1 MKRITAIIVLAVLLL
16 AGCAGQA
23 MTWQQQYDLGI
34 RYLNESNYEEAILA
48 FTQAIEIDPKNVDGY
63 LGRAEAYLG
72 ADGEENRALAIAD
85 YLTAADICVEQGD
98 SERAE
103 KILNDAQE
111 AVGEEADISDKL
123 YEINGKR
130 PISKLENEY
139 YNNGALM
146 VEYVYDGDGLLI
158 KEIRYD
164 EGGSV
169 IQYYTYEEHDENGM
183 PRRCNHYYAD
193 SEELRGYDIREYDE
207 NGFLKKKSN
216 YSTDGTQE
224 EYYTYEYDENG
235 NHTARNTYSA
245 EGVLW
250 FRDEYDENGNL
261 INEYRYNTDGSG
273 SIEYLYISEYDENGN
288 VVKHSNYEGGSNLL
302 YYYVYEHDEN
312 GDLLKYTEYDGNDTV
327 LYYYT
332 YEYDENGN
340 RIKESMYD
348 SNDILVREG

>member
-169 IQYYTYEEHDENGM
+169 IQYYTYEEHDENG
-183 PRRCNHYYAD
+183 
-193 SEELRGYDIREYDE
+193 
-207 NGFLKKKSN
+207 
-216 YSTDGTQE
+216 
-224 EYYTYEYDENG
+224 
-235 NHTARNTYSA
+235 NHTAMNTYSS
-245 EGVLW
+245 EGDLW
-250 FRDEYDENGNL
+250 FRDENDENGNRVKQ
-261 INEYRYNTDGSG
+261 YRYSADGNG
-273 SIEYLYISEYDENGN
+273 SIDYLYLWEYDAKGQ
-288 VVKHSNYEGGSNLL
+288 VVKHSNYEGGSDLL
-302 YYYVYEHDEN
+302 YYYVYEYDEN
-312 GDLLKYTEYDGNDTV
+312 GNLLKYTNYDENDTV